1 MYKKLI
7 SIIYT
12 ELLEVGKKKCF
23 LFFFFFSEQTIWTD
37 ISQEKKYNWTF
48 KYVKYIQLTLNK
60 C

>member
-1 MYKKLI
+1 MYTKLI
-7 SIIYT
+7 SLIYT

-23 LFFFFFSEQTIWTD
+23 LLFFSEQTIWTD

-48 KYVKYIQLTLNK
+48 KNVKYIQFTLNK

>member
-23 LFFFFFSEQTIWTD
+23 LFFFFSEQTIWTD

-48 KYVKYIQLTLNK
+48 KNVKYIQLTLNK